1 MENKSMRV
9 ISKKALDKFA
19 QIYPDAKQPLT
30 RWYGIIKKAAFQN
43 FNEVRQVFPS
53 ADKVGNCT
61 VFNIGGNKYRL
72 ITAIHYN
79 RQIIYIRLVLT
90 HAEYD
95 LAYWTGECEK

>member
-1 MENKSMRV
+1 MRV
-9 ISKKALDKFA
+9 ISKKALEKFA
-19 QIYPDAKQPLT
+19 QRYPDAKQSLA
-30 RWYGIIKKAAFQN
+30 RWYGIVKTAVFQN
-43 FNEVRQVFPS
+43 FNEMRQVFPS

-72 ITAIHYN
+72 IVAIHYN

-95 LAYWTGECEK
+95 LAYWTGECEKL